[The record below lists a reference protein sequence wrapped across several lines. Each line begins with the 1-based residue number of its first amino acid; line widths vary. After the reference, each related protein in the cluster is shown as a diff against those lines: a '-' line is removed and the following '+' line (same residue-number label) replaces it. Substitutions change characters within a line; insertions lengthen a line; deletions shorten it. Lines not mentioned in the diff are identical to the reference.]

1 LALLIVILALDLAVL
16 TLWAPIVSARAYPVK
31 AVEFGSTE
39 SGSPRH
45 PVRLG
50 TEDATLVLLFGL
62 IVSGQIRLR
71 RLNGWQQIPAP
82 VERRAMLGY
91 PDLDTGRV

>member
-39 SGSPRH
+39 SG
-45 PVRLG
+45 
-50 TEDATLVLLFGL
+50 
-62 IVSGQIRLR
+62 
-71 RLNGWQQIPAP
+71 
-82 VERRAMLGY
+82 
-91 PDLDTGRV
+91 